1 MRHRSIVP
9 AFLSLILVTAACGGG
24 GDDDVAGGAS
34 GAEPENGTVTI
45 YSGRTENLIS
55 PILEEFTAET
65 GVEVEVRYGQSA
77 DLALLIEE
85 EAAAG
90 ETRADVFLSQSPGS
104 IGLLEASGRLTPLPE
119 DVLALV
125 PENVRDSDG
134 RWVGFSGRQRVMVYN
149 PELVTEAELP
159 ASVFDLTDP
168 AWKGRIGIAP
178 SNGSF
183 QDFVT
188 TMRATEG
195 DEATALWL
203 DAMVANEVVSYA
215 NNNAIVAAVAR
226 GEVDAGLVNHYYNHQ
241 FLVEDPS
248 HPARNHQM
256 VSGDP
261 GATLITTGAAIPQGA
276 ANPEAAAELIAF
288 LLSESGQRYF
298 ADQTF
303 EYPLAT
309 GMAPSGEVPPIDFA
323 DADIDVAGLGGG
335 LTATRDMITGAGLE
349 G

>member
-1 MRHRSIVP
+1 MRHRIMAP
-9 AFLSLILVTAACGGG
+9 TLLALLLTAAACGSSDSSADGG
-24 GDDDVAGGAS
+24 
-34 GAEPENGTVTI
+34 PVTI

-55 PILEEFTAET
+55 PILEDFTAET
-65 GVEVEVRYGQSA
+65 GIEVEVRYGQSA
-77 DLALLIEE
+77 DLALLVEE

-90 ETRADVFLSQSPGS
+90 KVQADVFLSQSPGS
-104 IGLLEASGRLTPLPE
+104 IGLLEAAGRLAPLPSE
-119 DVLALV
+119 VLALV
-125 PENVRDSDG
+125 PENVRDGDG
-134 RWVGFSGRQRVMVYN
+134 RWVGFSGRQRVMVYH
-149 PELVTEAELP
+149 PELVAEGELP

-195 DEATALWL
+195 DEATQQWL
-203 DAMVANEVVSYA
+203 EAMVANEAVSYA
-215 NNNAIVAAVAR
+215 NNNAIVSAVAR
-226 GEVDAGLVNHYYNHQ
+226 GEVDAGLVNHYYNYQ
-241 FLVEDPS
+241 FLAEDPS
-248 HPARNHQM
+248 HPARNHQLA
-256 VSGDP
+256 SGDP
-261 GATLITTGAAIPQGA
+261 GSTLITTGAAVPEGA
-276 ANPEAAAELIAF
+276 ANPEGAAELIAF
-288 LLSESGQRYF
+288 LLGERGQRYF

-309 GMAPSGEVPPIDFA
+309 GLAPSGQVPPIDFA

>member
-1 MRHRSIVP
+1 MAP
-9 AFLSLILVTAACGGG
+9 ALLALLLTAAACG
-24 GDDDVAGGAS
+24 DSDSDSTAS
-34 GAEPENGTVTI
+34 STGNSADGGTVTI

-55 PILEEFTAET
+55 PILEDFTAET
-65 GVEVEVRYGQSA
+65 GIEVEVRYGQSA

-90 ETRADVFLSQSPGS
+90 RVQADVFLSQSPGS
-104 IGLLEASGRLTPLPE
+104 IGLLEAAGRLAPLPSE
-119 DVLALV
+119 VLALV
-125 PENVRDSDG
+125 PENVRDGDG

-149 PELVTEAELP
+149 PELVAEAELP
-159 ASVFDLTDP
+159 DSVFDLTDP

-195 DEATALWL
+195 DDATAQWL
-203 DAMVANEVVSYA
+203 AAMVGNDVVSYA
-215 NNNAIVAAVAR
+215 NNNAIVSAVAR

-241 FLVEDPS
+241 FLAEDPS
-248 HPARNHQM
+248 HPARNHQLA
-256 VSGDP
+256 SGDP

-276 ANPEAAAELIAF
+276 ANPEGAAELIAF
-288 LLSESGQRYF
+288 LLGERGQRYF

-309 GMAPSGEVPPIDFA
+309 GLTPSGQVPPIDFT

>member
-1 MRHRSIVP
+1 MRHRIIPPFLVSI
-9 AFLSLILVTAACGGG
+9 LLVASACG
-24 GDDDVAGGAS
+24 DDTGAGS
-34 GAEPENGTVTI
+34 GTVTI

-65 GVEVEVRYGQSA
+65 GIEVEVRYGQSA

-90 ETRADVFLSQSPGS
+90 EVRADVFLSQSPGS
-104 IGLLEASGRLTPLPE
+104 IGLLEAAGRLAPLPE
-119 DVLALV
+119 AVLSLV
-125 PENVRDSDG
+125 PENVRDGDG

-149 PELVTEAELP
+149 PELVTDAELP
-159 ASVFDLTDP
+159 DSVFDLTDP

-195 DEATALWL
+195 DAATSQWL
-203 DAMVANEVVSYA
+203 EAMVANDVMTYA
-215 NNNAIVAAVAR
+215 NNNAIVTAVAR
-226 GEVDAGLVNHYYNHQ
+226 GEIDAGLVNHYYNHQ
-241 FLVEDPS
+241 FLAEDPS
-248 HPARNHQM
+248 HPARNHQLA
-256 VSGDP
+256 SGDP
-261 GATLITTGAAIPQGA
+261 GATLITTGAAIPDGA
-276 ANPEAAAELIAF
+276 TNPSGAAELISF
-288 LLSESGQRYF
+288 LLGPSGQRYF

-309 GMAPSGEVPPIDFA
+309 GVAPSGDVPPIDFS

-335 LTATRDMITGAGLE
+335 LAATRDMITGAGLE

>member
-1 MRHRSIVP
+1 MRHRIMAP
-9 AFLSLILVTAACGGG
+9 ALLALLLTMAACG
-24 GDDDVAGGAS
+24 DSDSSADGA
-34 GAEPENGTVTI
+34 PVTI

-65 GVEVEVRYGQSA
+65 GIQVEVRYGQSA

-90 ETRADVFLSQSPGS
+90 NVQADVFLSQSPGS
-104 IGLLEASGRLTPLPE
+104 IGLLEAAGRLAPLPSE
-119 DVLALV
+119 VLALV
-125 PENVRDSDG
+125 PENVRDGDG
-134 RWVGFSGRQRVMVYN
+134 RWVGFSGRQRVMVYH
-149 PELVTEAELP
+149 PELVAEGELP

-195 DEATALWL
+195 DEATRQWL
-203 DAMVANEVVSYA
+203 EAMVANEVVSYA
-215 NNNAIVAAVAR
+215 NNNAIVSAVAR
-226 GEVDAGLVNHYYNHQ
+226 GEIDAGLVNHYYNHQ
-241 FLVEDPS
+241 FLAEDPS
-248 HPARNHQM
+248 HPARNHQLA
-256 VSGDP
+256 SGDP
-261 GATLITTGAAIPQGA
+261 GATLITTGAAVPEGA
-276 ANPEAAAELIAF
+276 ANPEGAAELIAF
-288 LLSESGQRYF
+288 LLGERGQRYF

-309 GMAPSGEVPPIDFA
+309 GLAPSGEVPPIDFT

>member
-1 MRHRSIVP
+1 MCRRLLLALPVLL
-9 AFLSLILVTAACGGG
+9 ALAGGLAACS
-24 GDDDVAGGAS
+24 GDEDRL
-34 GAEPENGTVTI
+34 TI
-45 YSGRTENLIS
+45 YSGRNSELLG
-55 PILEEFTAET
+55 PLLEQFSEET
-65 GVEVEVRYGQSA
+65 GIGIDVRYGQSA

-90 ETRADVFLSQSPGS
+90 EVRADVFLSQSPGS
-104 IGLLEASGRLTPLPE
+104 IGLLEASGRLAPLPD

-125 PENVRDSDG
+125 PENVRDRDG
-134 RWVGFSGRQRVMVYN
+134 RWVGFSGRQRVMVYH

-168 AWKGRIGIAP
+168 SWKGRIGIAP

-188 TMRATEG
+188 TMRVTEG
-195 DEATALWL
+195 DDATARWL
-203 DAMVANEVVSYA
+203 EAMVANEVVSYA

-226 GEVDAGLVNHYYNHQ
+226 GEIDAGLVNHYYNHQ
-241 FLVEDPS
+241 FLAEDPS
-248 HPARNHQM
+248 HPARNHQLAD
-256 VSGDP
+256 GDP
-261 GATLITTGAAIPQGA
+261 GATLITTGAAILDGA
-276 ANPEAAAELIAF
+276 ANPGGGAELITF
-288 LLSESGQRYF
+288 LLGESGQRYF

-309 GMAPSGEVPPIDFA
+309 GMAPSGEVPPINFTDT
-323 DADIDVAGLGGG
+323 DIDVAALGGG

>member
-1 MRHRSIVP
+1 MAP
-9 AFLSLILVTAACGGG
+9 ALLALLLTAAACGDSDSDSTASSTGNSA
-24 GDDDVAGGAS
+24 DAG
-34 GAEPENGTVTI
+34 PVTI

-55 PILEEFTAET
+55 PILEDFTAET
-65 GVEVEVRYGQSA
+65 GIEVEVRYGQSA

-90 ETRADVFLSQSPGS
+90 KVQADVFLSQSPGS
-104 IGLLEASGRLTPLPE
+104 IGLLEAAGRLAPLPSE
-119 DVLALV
+119 VLALV
-125 PENVRDSDG
+125 PENVRDGDG

-159 ASVFDLTDP
+159 DSVFDLTDP

-195 DEATALWL
+195 DEATAQWL
-203 DAMVANEVVSYA
+203 EAMVGNDVVSYA
-215 NNNAIVAAVAR
+215 NNNAIVSAVAR

-241 FLVEDPS
+241 FLAEDPS
-248 HPARNHQM
+248 HPARNHQLA
-256 VSGDP
+256 SGDP
-261 GATLITTGAAIPQGA
+261 GATLITTGAAIPEGA
-276 ANPEAAAELIAF
+276 ANPEGAAELIAF
-288 LLSESGQRYF
+288 LLSERGQRYF

-309 GMAPSGEVPPIDFA
+309 GLAPSGQVPPIDFT